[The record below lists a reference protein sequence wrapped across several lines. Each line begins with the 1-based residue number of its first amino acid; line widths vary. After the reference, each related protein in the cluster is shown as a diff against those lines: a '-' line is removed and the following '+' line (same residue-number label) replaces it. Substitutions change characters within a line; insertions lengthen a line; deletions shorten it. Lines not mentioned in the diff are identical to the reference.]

1 MLLQLANL
9 QLDAA
14 PEPFGLPKQRD
25 LALMVNTTRETV
37 SRTLRVLMDQGLICK
52 SKGLWQVSDV
62 DGLRRE
68 AGLD

>member
-9 QLDAA
+9 QLDVQAQ
-14 PEPFGLPKQRD
+14 PFGLPKQRD
-25 LALMVNTTRETV
+25 FALMVNTTRETV
-37 SRTLRVLMDQGLICK
+37 SRTLRMLMDQGLITK
-52 SKGLWQVSDV
+52 TKGLWRVSDA